1 MRRRFLWGAVAVALA
16 MAGIP
21 GAIAQDYPASQPSG
35 VPGLAYQAPGTTPY
49 APSPT
54 PAVPGQASLGAPGA
68 TAPAAPGAA
77 ATAAPGATTPSPAAA
92 NENNLFSQAGGG
104 DQFAMAAESFAP
116 NMIGD
121 SIAPTFFRVFPSLFL
136 VSPSGG
142 AGRFKMADDTSPLPQ
157 DRLIADYSYYNG
169 VNYGPDVAPVA
180 NVRLGVN
187 EFEPGFEK
195 TFLNGAASVELR
207 APMSTVDDIGSHFGN
222 LGVAL
227 KALVYCQCD
236 LDVCAGMS
244 MNVPTGP
251 SFSYALTGLP
261 PPGPFITSPASL
273 TIENQSVHLLPFV
286 GALWRPSCRLFVQGY
301 VQLDVDASGDQ
312 VINTFTSL
320 GRIYDPTLLYVDL
333 GAGYWLRKADCSQRI
348 SGVALISEIHVNES
362 VGSARS
368 TVGAGTLPVSSF
380 SLVDATVGV
389 HLDLGQQS
397 NVTVGYVTPL
407 TGGPD
412 RLFNGELRAFYN
424 YRF

>member
-1 MRRRFLWGAVAVALA
+1 V
-16 MAGIP
+16 
-21 GAIAQDYPASQPSG
+21 S
-35 VPGLAYQAPGTTPY
+35 GLAYQTPGTTPA
-49 APSPT
+49 APAA
-54 PAVPGQASLGAPGA
+54 PAT

-77 ATAAPGATTPSPAAA
+77 AAAPGTPAPTPAAA
-92 NENNLFSQAGGG
+92 NENNLFSQGGQG
-104 DQFAMAAESFAP
+104 DQSAMAAESFSP

-121 SIAPTFFRVFPSLFL
+121 SMAPTFIRVFPSLFV

-142 AGRFKMADDTSPLPQ
+142 PGRFKMADDTSPLPR

-169 VNYGPDVAPVA
+169 VNYGPGFPAPTT

-195 TFLNGAASVELR
+195 TFLSGAASIELR
-207 APMSTVDDIGSHFGN
+207 APMSAIDGIGNNFGN

-227 KALVYCQCD
+227 KALVFSQRD

-244 MNVPTGP
+244 MNVPTAP
-251 SFSYALTGLP
+251 NLSIAITGLP
-261 PPGPFITSPASL
+261 PPGPILVSPGPL
-273 TIENQSVHLLPFV
+273 TVENQSVHLLPFA

-301 VQLDVDASGDQ
+301 IQVDVDVSGDQ
-312 VINTFTSL
+312 VLNTYTSFSE
-320 GRIYDPTLLYVDL
+320 GRVYEPTLLYVDL
-333 GAGYWLRKADCSQRI
+333 GAGYWLRKGDCSRLI

-362 VGSARS
+362 LGSGTT
-368 TVGAGTLPVSSF
+368 TVAFGTPPFSSF
-380 SLVDATVGV
+380 SLVDATAGV

-397 NVTVGYVTPL
+397 NVTVAYVAPL

-412 RLFNGELRAFYN
+412 RVFNGELRAFYN